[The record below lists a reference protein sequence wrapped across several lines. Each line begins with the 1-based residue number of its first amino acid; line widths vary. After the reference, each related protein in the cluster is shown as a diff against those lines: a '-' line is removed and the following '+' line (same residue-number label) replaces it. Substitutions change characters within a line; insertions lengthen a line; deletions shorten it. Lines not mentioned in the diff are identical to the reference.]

1 MTMQIDPLLRALADP
16 TRLRIMRLLS
26 AMELAVGE
34 LAQVLGQSQPRVS
47 RHIRILCDAGLAERR
62 KEGSWVFLRSAI
74 GEDRAPPLGQAAA
87 RLLSVAEGDDVAFAA
102 RCAEDRRH
110 LAAIRAAR
118 AASAVAWFARHA
130 EEWDTLRGLHSP
142 DAQVEAALQA
152 ALGSG
157 SLGALLDVG
166 TGTGRI
172 AELFA
177 PLAAHVTAIDKS
189 PEMLRLARARLQ
201 QLPAELVDLVLG
213 DFTALPFAD
222 ASFDTV
228 LFHQVLHYALEPE
241 QALAE
246 AARVTRGGGRIA
258 VVDFAAHEREELRSQ
273 HAHARLGFSDEQM
286 LAQLSAAGFVADSP
300 IALPGHSLTVKIWTG
315 IRKPG
320 TGYAMS
326 TGASVVAA
334 ARCPIPPRL
343 PITRCPAATSRC
355 LSNSSRP
362 RPRRWKSSCG
372 RRSSSWRRSRPASSQ

>member
-1 MTMQIDPLLRALADP
+1 MRIDPTLRALADP

-74 GEDRAPPLGQAAA
+74 GATRAPPMGAAAA
-87 RLLSVAEGDDVAFAA
+87 RLLDVAEADDATFAA

-118 AASAVAWFARHA
+118 EVSAEGYFSRHA

-142 DAQVEAALQA
+142 DGPVEAALA
-152 ALGSG
+152 RALGTR

-166 TGTGRI
+166 TGTGRM

-177 PLAAHVTAIDKS
+177 PASDHVTGLDKS
-189 PEMLRLARARLQ
+189 PEMLRIARARLQ
-201 QLPAELVDLVLG
+201 NLPSDGVALVQG

-222 ASFDTV
+222 DSFDTV
-228 LFHQVLHYALEPE
+228 LFHQVLHYAQVPE
-241 QALAE
+241 AVLAE
-246 AARVTRGGGRIA
+246 AARVARSGATVAI
-258 VVDFAAHEREELRSQ
+258 VDFAAHDREELREK

-286 LAQLSAAGFVADSP
+286 LALLSSAGFAPAPPV
-300 IALPGHSLTVKIWTG
+300 ALPGKPLTVKIWTG
-315 IRKPG
+315 MRGSSADHSLTPHNTK
-320 TGYAMS
+320 
-326 TGASVVAA
+326 V
-334 ARCPIPPRL
+334 
-343 PITRCPAATSRC
+343 SR
-355 LSNSSRP
+355 
-362 RPRRWKSSCG
+362 
-372 RRSSSWRRSRPASSQ
+372 A